1 MSEQTIYEQLRR
13 AGMSAAGACGMLG
26 NMRAESR
33 MLSNNVQDAYGR
45 NDEQYTAMVDSG
57 GLDAGYAFVYDS
69 IGYGLCQWTLAS
81 RKQKLLS
88 FAKQRGVSIGD
99 EDMQVQFCLW
109 ELQNE
114 PEYAKLWPY
123 LCTTNGVYD
132 AAARICKEFERPA
145 VNNIAERAGYA
156 NEYFMRFGGMEI
168 GGETPPVSSADS
180 PLGEGAKGAGWPPRE
195 LEYGMFG
202 GDVIALQG
210 LLFARGYHIKIDGD
224 FGNATKNAVA
234 GFQAEAF
241 GYGDGRAD
249 YRTWDALLERG

>member
-1 MSEQTIYEQLRR
+1 MREQTIYEQLRR
-13 AGMSAAGACGMLG
+13 AGMSAAGACGMMA
-26 NMRAESR
+26 NMKAESAMRA
-33 MLSNNVQDAYGR
+33 NNVQDGYGYT
-45 NDEQYTAMVDSG
+45 DEQYTAGV
-57 GLDAGYAFVYDS
+57 DAGIIDFLDG
-69 IGYGLCQWTLAS
+69 IGYGLCQWTYGPRKRNMLAFH
-81 RKQKLLS
+81 R
-88 FAKQRGVSIGD
+88 QRGVSIGD
-99 EDMQVQFCLW
+99 EATQVAFCLH
-109 ELQNE
+109 ELQS
-114 PEYAKLWPY
+114 EYTKLWAF

-132 AAARICKEFERPA
+132 AAARICREYERPA

-180 PLGEGAKGAGWPPRE
+180 PLGEGAKGAEWPPRE

-249 YRTWDALLERG
+249 YRTWDALLERGGAP

>member
-1 MSEQTIYEQLRR
+1 MSAQTIYEQLRR

-26 NMRAESR
+26 NMQAESR
-33 MLSNNVQDAYGR
+33 LQSNNAQDAYGQ

-88 FAKQRGVSIGD
+88 FAKQRGVSISD

-114 PEYAKLWPY
+114 PEYEKLWPY
-123 LCTTNGVYD
+123 LCTTKGVYE
-132 AAARICKEFERPA
+132 AAERICVEYERPA
-145 VNNIAERAGYA
+145 VNNISERAGYA
-156 NEYFMRFGGMEI
+156 NEWFMRLGGMATTE
-168 GGETPPVSSADS
+168 ESPAVADV
-180 PLGEGAKGAGWPPRE
+180 PAADWPPRE
-195 LEYGMFG
+195 LEYGMVG

-210 LLFARGYHIKIDGD
+210 LLFAHGYHLTIDGD
-224 FGNATKNAVA
+224 FGNKTGNAVA
-234 GFQAEAF
+234 GFKAETF
-241 GYGDGRAD
+241 GAGDTTCD
-249 YRTWDALLERG
+249 YKTWDALLRR